1 MRRIF
6 LTLSILAV
14 VLATG
19 LHLGAA
25 QPQPGRLGFH
35 SVTLPRPP
43 AASARNTPEVLLETA
58 HLKLVSIVV
67 PNGGV
72 LPAHSAPSQVS
83 ILALSG
89 SGELIAAGQAQR
101 IDAAHMIVLAPGLE
115 HEVRAAKGADLVLLI
130 HHVLPGPRGRGQGP
144 RTGRGPSP

>member
-1 MRRIF
+1 MRP
-6 LTLSILAV
+6 TLSMLFVVTV
-14 VLATG
+14 VLTAG
-19 LHLGAA
+19 FRLGAA
-25 QPQPGRLGFH
+25 QPQPGRPGFH
-35 SVTLPRPP
+35 SVTLPRP
-43 AASARNTPEVLLETA
+43 AGADARKTPEVLLETA

-83 ILALSG
+83 IQALSG
-89 SGELIAAGQAQR
+89 SGELIVAGQAQR
-101 IDAAHMIVLAPGLE
+101 IDATHMIVLAPGVE

-144 RTGRGPSP
+144 RPGRGPSP